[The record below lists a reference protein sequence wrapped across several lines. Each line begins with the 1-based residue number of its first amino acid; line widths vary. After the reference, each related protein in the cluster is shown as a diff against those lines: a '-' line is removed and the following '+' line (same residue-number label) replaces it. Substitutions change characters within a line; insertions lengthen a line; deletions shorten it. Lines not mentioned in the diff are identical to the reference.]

1 MNAMVQHSSG
11 LLGSAEDI
19 DALAASESAA
29 VLVVS
34 DTHGHYEV
42 LESVIREFGPSCSA
56 LLFTGDGMWDI
67 VQYIENSQESEKLRA
82 AMPPVV
88 AFVSGNG
95 DGDQYRVSLPPVGDA
110 DDNPGYSLSVP
121 SRQIVRA
128 AGYTIFVAHGHR
140 HSVDVSL
147 DILVDSAHAMNCD
160 IAVYGHTHVSMAE
173 QFSHI
178 LALNPGSLS
187 RPRGHS
193 LAGFALMELDAIST
207 EPRVSFYSAATGGI
221 RGNFKF
227 EEILQV

>member
-11 LLGSAEDI
+11 LLGSAEAI
-19 DALAASESAA
+19 DALAASESAT

-42 LESVIREFGPSCSA
+42 LESVIREFGPACSA

-95 DGDQYRVSLPPVGDA
+95 DGEQYRVSLPPVGDA

-128 AGYTIFVAHGHR
+128 AGYAIFVAHGHR

-187 RPRGHS
+187 RPRGRS

-207 EPRVSFYSAATGGI
+207 EPRVSFYSAATGGV

-227 EEILQV
+227 EEILPA